1 MTIPFVIESS
11 GRGER
16 SYDIYSRLLKDRI
29 VLLCSE
35 VNDATASL
43 ICAQLLFLESQD
55 PEKEI
60 SLYINSPGGSVTAGM
75 AIYDTMQFIAPPVA
89 TLCIGQAASM
99 GAFLLA
105 GGAKG
110 MRYSLPN
117 SRIMIHQ
124 PSSGCQGQ
132 ITDMDIHVREGQ
144 RLKKNLNRILA
155 ENTGSTLAKIA
166 AATERDNFMSP
177 EEALKFGL
185 IDRILTSRSDAALPA
200 GN

>member
-1 MTIPFVIESS
+1 
-11 GRGER
+11 
-16 SYDIYSRLLKDRI
+16 
-29 VLLCSE
+29 
-35 VNDATASL
+35 
-43 ICAQLLFLESQD
+43 
-55 PEKEI
+55 
-60 SLYINSPGGSVTAGM
+60 M

-124 PSSGCQGQ
+124 PSAGIQGQ
-132 ITDMDIHVREGQ
+132 ITDMDIHVREGM

-155 ENTGSTLAKIA
+155 ENTGNTVSRIA
-166 AATERDNFMSP
+166 AATERDNFMSA

-185 IDRILTSRSDAALPA
+185 IDRILSSRHDVADLSGKQA
-200 GN
+200 